1 MNFTVLYGC
10 SSIPALFV
18 CPRLFEE
25 LKTQYEQE
33 RDRFVRKVAALETDK
48 PRLEAALETHSASQ
62 SSLEATNR
70 ALEKL
75 LRFNVLHRKNY

>member
-1 MNFTVLYGC
+1 MC
-10 SSIPALFV
+10 ASIPSFFP

-48 PRLEAALETHSASQ
+48 PRLEAALETHSANH

-75 LRFNVLHRKNY
+75 LRCTFLHNKDLK